1 MKPTVLILG
10 ARGRFGLAA
19 ARAFTQAGWKVL
31 GQIRPGSSASLAGVQ
46 WLPIELTDQAGL
58 IQAACGASVVVHALN
73 PPYPQW
79 AKEAPALM
87 DAAIGVAQALGACL
101 MFPGNVYNYGAAMPA
116 LLTEETPQQPTTR
129 KGQIRVALEQ
139 RLLQS
144 PVRSVVI
151 RAGDFFG
158 SGTGS
163 WFDLALAKD
172 ITRGKMTYP
181 GPMDVATPW
190 AYLPDLAAS
199 FVAVAER
206 LAQSPDA
213 LPLHS
218 SFGFAGHQLTG
229 ADWAQLMQA
238 VALEKG
244 WLNSGQSLKIGA
256 MPWWLF
262 KALGFAVPLFREL
275 AEMQYLLRTPHAIA
289 GDKLAGIIGKQP
301 VTPLPQALRA
311 ALADLG
317 KN

>member
-1 MKPTVLILG
+1 
-10 ARGRFGLAA
+10 
-19 ARAFTQAGWKVL
+19 
-31 GQIRPGSSASLAGVQ
+31 
-46 WLPIELTDQAGL
+46 
-58 IQAACGASVVVHALN
+58 
-73 PPYPQW
+73 
-79 AKEAPALM
+79 M
-87 DAAIGVAQALGACL
+87 DAAIGVAQSLDATL
-101 MFPGNVYNYGAAMPA
+101 MFPGNVYNFGAAMPA
-116 LLTEETPQQPTTR
+116 LLSEVTAQLPTTR

-139 RLLQS
+139 RLLDG

-172 ITRGKMTYP
+172 IARGRMSYP

-206 LAQSPDA
+206 LAKSPDA
-213 LPLHS
+213 LPRHS

-244 WLNSGQSLKIGA
+244 WLGAGQSLKIGA

-275 AEMQYLLRTPHAIA
+275 AEMQYLMRTPHAISGA
-289 GDKLAGIIGKQP
+289 KLDGFIGKQS
-301 VTPLPQALRA
+301 VTSLPQALRA
-311 ALADLG
+311 ALACLG
-317 KN
+317 KK